1 MLTKGGSGP
10 SGLDADGWRRIL
22 TSRAFWTATLDLRR
36 TLAQLIKNLCVE
48 ELESPTSFESFLA
61 CRPIPL
67 DKKSG
72 LRPIDLGE
80 VLQRIAG
87 KAVMM
92 LFKNDI
98 NMP

>member
-1 MLTKGGSGP
+1 M
-10 SGLDADGWRRIL
+10 
-22 TSRAFWTATLDLRR
+22 
-36 TLAQLIKNLCVE
+36 E
-48 ELESPTSFESFLA
+48 ELESPTSLESFLA

-72 LRPIDLGE
+72 LRPIGLGE
-80 VLQRIAG
+80 VLRRIAG
-87 KAVMM
+87 KAIMM